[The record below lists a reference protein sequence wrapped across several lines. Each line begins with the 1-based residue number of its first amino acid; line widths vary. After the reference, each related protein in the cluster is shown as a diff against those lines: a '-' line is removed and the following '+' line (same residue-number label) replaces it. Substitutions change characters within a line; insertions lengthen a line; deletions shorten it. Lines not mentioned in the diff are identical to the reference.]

1 MESIDILFLTLAG
14 CLVLVTIFLTMTL
27 IYLMFILRDVV
38 KVTDQVKEIV
48 DKVNTYVTKPLL
60 LTKSIIEFVGPF
72 VKGAEEKLSKRRGRD

>member
-1 MESIDILFLTLAG
+1 MAPLDILFLTLSVCVA
-14 CLVLVTIFLTMTL
+14 LVTIFLSVTL

-38 KVTDQVKEIV
+38 KVTDQVKELV

-72 VKGAEEKLSKRRGRD
+72 IRNAEDKFSARR